1 MTAQESGRNDPEDS
15 PQIVQTSDAPEPVG
29 PYSQAVMSGDLIFC
43 SGQLGIDPVSG
54 AIVQG
59 DVADQARR
67 ALRNLSEIL
76 EASGSRVANVL
87 KVTVYVRNIKDFAL
101 VNQVYADFFGEYR
114 PSRSVVEVS
123 GLPKNALIEIDLI
136 AKR

>member
-1 MTAQESGRNDPEDS
+1 
-15 PQIVQTSDAPEPVG
+15 
-29 PYSQAVMSGDLIFC
+29 MSGNMIFC

-54 AIVQG
+54 MIVQG
-59 DVADQARR
+59 DVANQARQ
-67 ALRNLSEIL
+67 ALRNLSKIL

-87 KVTVYVRNIKDFAL
+87 KVTIYIRDIKDFTL

-123 GLPKNALIEIDLI
+123 GLPKDALIEIDLI
-136 AKR
+136 ASR

>member
-1 MTAQESGRNDPEDS
+1 MTAQGSGRSTPKDS
-15 PQIVQTSDAPEPVG
+15 PEIVQTSDAPEPVG

-54 AIVQG
+54 EIVQG

-67 ALRNLSEIL
+67 VLQNLSEIL
-76 EASGSRVANVL
+76 KASGSRVADVL
-87 KVTVYVRNIKDFAL
+87 KVTIYIRDIKNFAL
-101 VNQVYADFFGEYR
+101 VNRVYADFFGEYR

>member
-1 MTAQESGRNDPEDS
+1 MMARGSARSTPEGG
-15 PQIVQTSDAPEPVG
+15 PQIVLTPDAPEPVG
-29 PYSQAVMSGDLIFC
+29 PYSQAVMSGNMIFC

-54 AIVQG
+54 MIVQG
-59 DVADQARR
+59 DVANQARQ
-67 ALRNLSEIL
+67 ALRNLSKIL

-87 KVTVYVRNIKDFAL
+87 KVTIYIRDIKDFTL

-123 GLPKNALIEIDLI
+123 GLPKDALIEIDLI
-136 AKR
+136 ASR

>member
-1 MTAQESGRNDPEDS
+1 
-15 PQIVQTSDAPEPVG
+15 
-29 PYSQAVMSGDLIFC
+29 MSGDLIFC

-54 AIVQG
+54 TIVQG

-76 EASGSRVANVL
+76 DASGSRVANVL
-87 KVTVYVRNIKDFAL
+87 KVTIYVRNIKDFAL

-123 GLPKNALIEIDLI
+123 GLPKDALVEIDLI